1 MRNTNWGKGKI
12 IQMKNKNPW
21 ACKEHT
27 IMNKRFESKRMEKI
41 PMQKLKQGIVILDR
55 INFKREAFYEKL
67 VIS

>member
-1 MRNTNWGKGKI
+1 
-12 IQMKNKNPW
+12 MKNKNPW

-41 PMQKLKQGIVILDR
+41 PMQKLKQGIVILDK